1 MTRLQWLE
9 DALIR
14 ALKTVT
20 QTAVGVISGTALFS
34 EVNWLAVLSA
44 SALAGVTSLLMSFST
59 FPLSKGTAKA
69 LEEKNN
75 EQ

>member
-1 MTRLQWLE
+1 MTKLQWLE
-9 DALIR
+9 DALVR

-34 EVNWLAVLSA
+34 EVNWMAVLSA
-44 SALAGVTSLLMSFST
+44 SALAGVTSFLMSFST
-59 FPLSKGTAKA
+59 FPLSTGTAKA
-69 LEEKNN
+69 VEERE

>member
-1 MTRLQWLE
+1 MTKLQWLE
-9 DALIR
+9 DAGIR

-34 EVNWLAVLSA
+34 EVNWMAVLSA
-44 SALAGVTSLLMSFST
+44 SALAGITSFLMSFST
-59 FPLSKGTAKA
+59 FPLSKKTAEA
-69 LEEKNN
+69 VEESE